1 MKHNE
6 VAWCKPLENMT
17 ENEIIAHFE
26 RYGFRDEMGHELTL
40 CRDFLDLVALAA
52 KRD

>member
-1 MKHNE
+1 
-6 VAWCKPLENMT
+6 MT